1 MPIGPTG
8 QEFWPKYNFCVLP
21 LKLVDSIFIVP
32 RNKWKNL
39 LREKKN
45 YVEFF
50 SKMPHDSTGQNF
62 SFFFFL
68 KYNVEFFARKILD
81 HIYSGQRNK
90 WKNIMQEKKSQ
101 LNIGRKCSKIIL
113 AQNFDWNTMSALLYE
128 NF

>member
-39 LREKKN
+39 LQEKKN
-45 YVEFF
+45 YVKFF

-62 SFFFFL
+62 SFFF
-68 KYNVEFFARKILD
+68 
-81 HIYSGQRNK
+81 
-90 WKNIMQEKKSQ
+90 
-101 LNIGRKCSKIIL
+101 SKIQCRIFCMK
-113 AQNFDWNTMSALLYE
+113 NSRSHI
-128 NF
+128 